1 MDEYKN
7 ELMIKNRTE
16 PKNKAKHIQTLDI
29 QHIG

>member
-16 PKNKAKHIQTLDI
+16 SLKKKPNIYRLLISST
-29 QHIG
+29 